1 MNWNNFTELM
11 KVLVLAAGARGLF
24 EAGQSHN
31 PKTKPLE
38 LNPTVT
44 SLKPSESKADL
55 FSPQKYREWA
65 KKAVRK
71 YAQAQEKKWENWA
84 ASMRK

>member
-1 MNWNNFTELM
+1 M
-11 KVLVLAAGARGLF
+11 KVLVLAVGARGLY

-31 PKTKPLE
+31 PESEPLE

-44 SLKPSESKADL
+44 SLKPSESKADV

-71 YAQAQEKKWENWA
+71 YAQAQEKKWRNWE
-84 ASMRK
+84 ASMRT

>member
-1 MNWNNFTELM
+1 MNLNNFAELL
-11 KVLVLAAGARGLF
+11 KVLVIAAGARALH

-31 PKTKPLE
+31 PESEPLE
-38 LNPTVT
+38 LNPTV
-44 SLKPSESKADL
+44 LKSSESKADL

-71 YAQAQEKKWENWA
+71 YAQAQEKKWRNWEE
-84 ASMRK
+84 SMRK